1 MVTHNFKCVVVGD
14 SGVGKTS
21 LLTRFVREEF
31 RGTAGTRSTI
41 SAALLERRIELG
53 NGDVVQLEI
62 WDTAGQERFRSL
74 NTPMYYR
81 GAAGAVLVYDA
92 TDAESWAHVPG
103 WYSQLRMMGE
113 KGCVVALCASKLDLA
128 AEEPEKRKI
137 ASDTAQAFADAQK
150 IPVFRETSA
159 KTGQGVE
166 DLFLKLAKEMVKH
179 KIDYP
184 SADPKAGKIEMPDP
198 RRAKPQGANSGGACC

>member
-1 MVTHNFKCVVVGD
+1 MVNYNFKCVVIGD

-31 RGTAGTRSTI
+31 RGTGGTRSTI
-41 SAALLERRIELG
+41 SAALLERRVDLG
-53 NGDVVQLEI
+53 NGDAAMLEI

-81 GAAGAVLVYDA
+81 GAAGAILVYDA
-92 TDAESWAHVPG
+92 TDSSSFDHVPG

-128 AEEPEKRKI
+128 EKR
-137 ASDTAQAFADAQK
+137 AVEAREAQAFADSQK

-159 KTGQGVE
+159 KTGHNVE
-166 DLFLKLAKEMVKH
+166 DLFLALSKAMVKAKLANGGVAAVGSTGKV
-179 KIDYP
+179 KID
-184 SADPKAGKIEMPDP
+184 MPDP
-198 RRAKPQGANSGGACC
+198 RRQQSNSGCC